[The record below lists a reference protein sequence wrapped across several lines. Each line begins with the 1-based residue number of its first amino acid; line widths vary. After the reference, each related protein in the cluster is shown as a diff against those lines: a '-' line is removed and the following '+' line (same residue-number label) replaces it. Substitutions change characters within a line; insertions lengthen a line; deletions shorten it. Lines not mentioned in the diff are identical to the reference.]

1 MYGNILLHASTIQDG
16 ASELTHTS
24 EGIYNMV
31 DKGSISLS
39 HAAEPLPRLNL
50 NVGRFEKFN
59 SCLTFAI

>member
-39 HAAEPLPRLNL
+39 HAAEPRLNL